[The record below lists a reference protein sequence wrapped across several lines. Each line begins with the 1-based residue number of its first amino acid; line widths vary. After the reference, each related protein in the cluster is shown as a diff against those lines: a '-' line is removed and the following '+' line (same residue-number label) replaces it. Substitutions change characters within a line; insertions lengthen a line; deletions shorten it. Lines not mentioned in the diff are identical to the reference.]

1 LHSESAETP
10 WTTRMSP
17 GRNTMTSA
25 RQDLHSTARQLSM
38 ALDPTKLQGMTQAER
53 NAVIAR
59 LANLLMEAAGAAA
72 TESADERV

>member
-1 LHSESAETP
+1 
-10 WTTRMSP
+10 M
-17 GRNTMTSA
+17 MSA

-59 LANLLMEAAGAAA
+59 LATLLMEAAGTAA
-72 TESADERV
+72 TESADDHV